1 MITSNSKQV
10 VPRQLKPVAF
20 RAADT
25 SSSRLL
31 DAFDRRTDEFAWTV
45 ARGVLT
51 VMHAYPAYG
60 RPGMA
65 GQLFDQAREHARLI
79 LDMTR
84 TGCLPDP
91 QELDFARE
99 VGRRRASAAPLAAVI
114 HGYRVGCRLKC
125 DWIASEAGSDPED
138 LRAAISLTA
147 SCYEYGRAVTAAVA
161 TGYVQQREKQGSA
174 ISEVLQIPALPPH
187 AFTSG
192 VLERL
197 SPRERDLLDLIA
209 RGMTNKEIAHHLQ
222 ISLHTT
228 KEYKSRVLQKTSLP
242 SRAAVAALYAAR
254 QSRIE

>member
-1 MITSNSKQV
+1 MIKPNSSTV
-10 VPRQLKPVAF
+10 VPGALKPVAF

-31 DAFDRRTDEFAWTV
+31 GTFERRTDALARSV
-45 ARGVLT
+45 AGGVLT
-51 VMHAYPAYG
+51 VMRTYPAYG

-79 LDMTR
+79 LEMTR

-99 VGRRRASAAPLAAVI
+99 VGRRRASAAPLAAVL

-125 DWIASEAGSDPED
+125 DWIANEAGSDPED

-161 TGYVQQREKQGSA
+161 VGYVQQREKQGSD
-174 ISEVLQIPALPPH
+174 ISEVLQIPTLSAH
-187 AFTSG
+187 TFSSG
-192 VLERL
+192 VLARL

-209 RGMTNKEIAHHLQ
+209 QGMTNKEIAHHLQ

-228 KEYKSRVLQKTSLP
+228 KEYMSRVLQKTSLP

-254 QSRIE
+254 QCGIG